1 MQRKIV
7 AILRGITPAEAAP
20 VGFELLE
27 AGIDVIEVPLNS
39 PDPYDSIAALAREF
53 GERALIGAGTVLSA
67 EEVERVREAG
77 GALVVSPDA
86 NPEVIAATKSAGMRS
101 CPGVATATECFAAL
115 RAGADI
121 LKLFP
126 GSQIGPGGL
135 KALRAVLPP
144 QTQLYAVGGAGP
156 ENFAEWIAAG
166 ADGFGVGAS
175 LYAPGMSAR
184 EVRARADAIVA
195 AYDGCL
201 ATR

>member
-1 MQRKIV
+1 MPRSIV

-20 VGFELLE
+20 VGVELLE

-39 PDPYDSIAALAREF
+39 PDPYDSIAALAREL
-53 GERALIGAGTVLSA
+53 GERALVGAGTVLTPKQVA
-67 EEVERVREAG
+67 RVREAG

-86 NPEVIAATKSAGMRS
+86 NPEVIGATKSAGMRS

-135 KALRAVLPP
+135 KALRAVLPS
-144 QTQLYAVGGAGP
+144 QTQIYAVGGAGP

-175 LYAPGMSAR
+175 LYAPGMSAQ

-195 AYDGCL
+195 AYDGC
-201 ATR
+201 AAPR

>member
-86 NPEVIAATKSAGMRS
+86 NPEVIVATKSAGLRS